1 MASRKQRRRR
11 AKDRRHEY
19 EYVYVDEE
27 GNEVEVDAE
36 EVRAQQEVAKRNGS
50 QPARG
55 ARREPKIEPPSW
67 QRVGKR
73 SLLIAP
79 LMFLTIIFLGGDL
92 TLGQQILQTILLLGM
107 FLVFTY
113 LFESLLYRRY
123 LKKTG
128 GQAGR

>member
-27 GNEVEVDAE
+27 GNEVEVDPE
-36 EVRAQQEVAKRNGS
+36 EVRAQQDVAKQNGS

-55 ARREPKIEPPSW
+55 ARRQPKIEPPSW

-79 LMFLTIIFLGGDL
+79 LMFLTIVLLGGDL
-92 TLGQQILQTILLLGM
+92 TLGQQILQTILLLAM

-128 GQAGR
+128 GQPGR